1 MKIFLCLIAHN
12 VEITVDRKNKGEH
25 YRGIWIMFPEH
36 KLLSYWMLLTAKRI
50 NGRTV
55 FAFQRKVGQEMGIKN
70 FLKTLTGSRL
80 SMNIEQLKP
89 VYVITIGGY
98 EKQIDAIKDAAFI
111 EQILDKGYEIQIESI
126 IVKKEQR

>member
-1 MKIFLCLIAHN
+1 
-12 VEITVDRKNKGEH
+12 
-25 YRGIWIMFPEH
+25 
-36 KLLSYWMLLTAKRI
+36 
-50 NGRTV
+50 
-55 FAFQRKVGQEMGIKN
+55 MGIKN

-126 IVKKEQR
+126 IVKKE

>member
-1 MKIFLCLIAHN
+1 
-12 VEITVDRKNKGEH
+12 
-25 YRGIWIMFPEH
+25 
-36 KLLSYWMLLTAKRI
+36 
-50 NGRTV
+50 
-55 FAFQRKVGQEMGIKN
+55 MGIKN
-70 FLKTLTGSRL
+70 FLKTLTDSRL

-126 IVKKEQR
+126 IVKKE